1 MTVITEAY
9 AHQTQCE
16 RQSPLTHQDQSP
28 SPREASGSASVAVPL
43 INMQTRTVTES
54 ETAYYAVSL
63 SLNACT
69 VGYVVC
75 YISTLLQSL
84 TLTDN
89 RIQYERLVTKRRICD
104 RNAVNLLVSVVFHTF
119 APTAIA
125 GSWSN
130 FLGHASR
137 SCDQSGAGN
146 FP

>member
-16 RQSPLTHQDQSP
+16 RQSNRSQCSA
-28 SPREASGSASVAVPL
+28 SGSGSASVPL
-43 INMQTRTVTES
+43 INMQTLTVSES

-69 VGYVVC
+69 VCYGVC

-89 RIQYERLVTKRRICD
+89 RIQYESLVTKRRICD
-104 RNAVNLLVSVVFHTF
+104 RNAVNLLVSVLFSTRLRQPPLQGRGVTF
-119 APTAIA
+119 
-125 GSWSN
+125 
-130 FLGHASR
+130 
-137 SCDQSGAGN
+137 
-146 FP
+146 